1 MYKVIP
7 HDAGPDYEPVLVG
20 GHLLDPQPS
29 SPTPPGVREEP
40 VIMTGPPP
48 AGPPPVAPPVVPPAG
63 PPPAGPPLVIPPV
76 ASSGASIQTN
86 QVINQSTHASHSL
99 SSSHLTINDTGGSYL
114 PPSPFSPNSNNFK
127 SGSVYSPTDDRSFLT
142 TPTNRFSSHENLL
155 SDAESAEPTIAR
167 ATGDYIPRDGVVTN
181 GGGGNGILPDTNES
195 ALSQVNMEMVNDF
208 PDHPDSQIG
217 IPSQISFHSDD
228 GHKFNSS
235 TTPPNYDLDP
245 VAPVSDDSGFYSNQ
259 ARTLPHSSDPNKSN
273 MANTQPSLNQH
284 QFDLPYHQQ
293 QRLSASFSA
302 SQSMDRLDMLHK
314 NDSNMY
320 PFGMGGV
327 GGGMSQDHPA
337 VQSQQDLYY
346 PSDMGMG
353 GPGGYMMIPPEG
365 GSGWPNSRMYM
376 HPMMYAGG
384 RGGGAYHM
392 PPHRHNQYMGGRGL
406 DHYNH
411 YPDEGYPP
419 LPPHMQLM
427 DRRSKRS
434 SIGSVPPEYD
444 DHMTGGRGRYPP
456 PRGWGKSGYDDD
468 YSMIRRDDDQLDYPH
483 LSQPAAY
490 STNRY
495 SMMTP
500 PTAPP
505 LHMNRISGPSGYSL
519 SQPGM
524 GGVYRKKSVL
534 KNRNEQSPR
543 SDIR

>member
-7 HDAGPDYEPVLVG
+7 HDAGPDYEPVLIG
-20 GHLLDPQPS
+20 GHLLDPPPS
-29 SPTPPGVREEP
+29 SPTPPPGVREEP
-40 VIMTGPPP
+40 VIMTGPP

-63 PPPAGPPLVIPPV
+63 PPLVVPPV
-76 ASSGASIQTN
+76 ASSGASTQTN
-86 QVINQSTHASHSL
+86 QVINQSTHASHPL
-99 SSSHLTINDTGGSYL
+99 SSSHLTINDTGGACL

-167 ATGDYIPRDGVVTN
+167 ATGDYIPRDEVVTN
-181 GGGGNGILPDTNES
+181 GGGGNGILPDTNDS

-235 TTPPNYDLDP
+235 TTPPNYDIDP

-293 QRLSASFSA
+293 QRLSTSFSA

-353 GPGGYMMIPPEG
+353 GPGGYMMIPPDG

-392 PPHRHNQYMGGRGL
+392 PPHRRNQYMGGRGL
-406 DHYNH
+406 DHYDH
-411 YPDEGYPP
+411 YPDSDGYPP

-427 DRRSKRS
+427 DRRNKRS

-468 YSMIRRDDDQLDYPH
+468 YSMIRRDDDQFDYPH